1 MWGLLTAR
9 RLDGWTL
16 VFLTSTVATSITGF
30 LFFPFERLLPSHV
43 LATVSLVVLAVAI
56 VARYPQHL
64 AGVWRPIY
72 AVAAVLAFYLNS
84 FVLIVQSF
92 MKVPALNALAP
103 TQTEMPFKIAQLVT
117 LVIFALLTVLAAIKL
132 RDKPVQATGD
142 TWSMASFNPASSR
155 Q

>member
-1 MWGLLTAR
+1 M
-9 RLDGWTL
+9 
-16 VFLTSTVATSITGF
+16 
-30 LFFPFERLLPSHV
+30 
-43 LATVSLVVLAVAI
+43 LAIVSLVVLAVAI

-72 AVAAVLAFYLNS
+72 AVAAVLAFYLNF

-117 LVIFALLTVLAAIKL
+117 LVIFAVLTVLAAIKF
-132 RDKPVQATGD
+132 RDKPVQAT
-142 TWSMASFNPASSR
+142 
-155 Q
+155 